1 MEVLPKNWVKIE
13 SNLVSDITDY
23 VANGSFKTLSDNVR
37 TFDSENFAILI
48 RLKDFNTNF
57 SKDLKYIDES
67 SYLFLNKSRI
77 EPGDL
82 FISNVG
88 NPGICYIVPELN
100 KPMSL
105 GPNGIRLRSKN
116 KINVKFIKYYLESPH
131 GKSEINNIV
140 TGTAQLK
147 FNKTDF
153 RNLKFP
159 LPPLPEQER
168 IVAKLDALFAQ
179 HEAMKKALER
189 IPQLLKDFRQQVLDQ
204 AISGKMTERWRD
216 SKNLNSYLVEIK
228 KSREKLYLK
237 KVDESL
243 RNGNKKP
250 KKLITDIFNYFEFD
264 KSIELPDYWQID
276 NLKNICDLITDGE
289 HSTPKRTD
297 EGYFL
302 LSARNVR
309 DGFISF
315 DNVDYVCE
323 SEFNRLYQRCNPEHN
338 DILISCSGS
347 VGRVSVFPEGK
358 KAVMVRSAALL
369 KLQSNKNI
377 SKFIEFV
384 LRSNLGQ
391 KQIKKLTKSTAQ
403 ANLFLEPIGKIVIPI
418 PSFEEI
424 EKIIN
429 KIESL
434 FSKADA
440 IEKRYQTLKEKIDS
454 LPQAILHK
462 AFKGELVPQL
472 PTDGDAKDLLE
483 EILKLKKEVKKK

>member
-1 MEVLPKNWVKIE
+1 MSSSFPKNWCISTIEDSVEILDNLRKPVNATERAKRIGSIPYYGATGLAGYIDDFIFDDELILLGEDGAPFFDKFKDVAFKIDGKTWV
-13 SNLVSDITDY
+13 NNHAHVLKAKKITTNNFLLYYLNQFDY
-23 VANGSFKTLSDNVR
+23 NGFVGGT
-37 TFDSENFAILI
+37 T
-48 RLKDFNTNF
+48 RLKLTQ
-57 SKDLKYIDES
+57 SDLK
-67 SYLFLNKSRI
+67 
-77 EPGDL
+77 
-82 FISNVG
+82 
-88 NPGICYIVPELN
+88 
-100 KPMSL
+100 
-105 GPNGIRLRSKN
+105 
-116 KINVKFIKYYLESPH
+116 KIP
-131 GKSEINNIV
+131 
-140 TGTAQLK
+140 
-147 FNKTDF
+147 
-153 RNLKFP
+153 FP

-179 HEAMKKALER
+179 HEAMRKALER
-189 IPQLLKDFRQQVLDQ
+189 IPQLLKNFRQQVLDQ

-216 SKNLNSYLVEIK
+216 SKNLNSYLAEIK